1 MSVSTPV
8 KPTGSPTQLPPSAPI
23 ARVEANVARWLAA
36 HSVPVLRV
44 SLGLVFLGFGI
55 LKFFPGAS
63 PAEALVMRTVD
74 ALTLGVVSGTPA
86 VVMTAAMETF
96 IGLTLV
102 TGRGLRAGLVV
113 LAGAMVGIMSPLVL
127 FPGDLFPG
135 GLPTIEGQY
144 VLKDIVLA
152 AAGAVVA
159 ARALGAK
166 YVVSD
171 GR

>member
-1 MSVSTPV
+1 MSVMTPV
-8 KPTGSPTQLPPSAPI
+8 KPTGSRTTS
-23 ARVEANVARWLAA
+23 VEANVARWLAD
-36 HSVPVLRV
+36 HSVALLRV

-63 PAEALVMRTVD
+63 PAEDLVMRTVD

-86 VVMTAAMETF
+86 VVLTAAMETF

-102 TGRGLRAGLVV
+102 SGRGLRTGLVV

-144 VLKDIVLA
+144 VLKDIILA

-159 ARALGAK
+159 ARALGAE